1 VYALLLDGNPEV
13 PAISAPAGTA
23 DDRIVVR
30 GVPMFAV
37 ISWRSSFRADMT
49 AHEHVAHR
57 HAAGAVAAGR
67 SVHGPR
73 RGGTDLSSV
82 FIRET
87 PSEPQ
92 TWPVPEPR
100 TVPAFAEDDVALGTV
115 VSTLGKTLLDAIR
128 AYATQT
134 HV

>member
-1 VYALLLDGNPEV
+1 MNTSLIATLREQWQLGDPF
-13 PAISAPAGTA
+13 TA
-23 DDRIVVR
+23 RD
-30 GVPMFAV
+30 
-37 ISWRSSFRADMT
+37 
-49 AHEHVAHR
+49 
-57 HAAGAVAAGR
+57 AAAR
-67 SVHGPR
+67 
-73 RGGTDLSSV
+73 TFSSV